1 MKKKTGRMIHMHRKL
16 TEKFQKEWEGKKET
30 SLQSWRMKKRG
41 RKKKKEKERIGMN
54 INLKFLFET
63 REPIFPLETF

>member
-30 SLQSWRMKKRG
+30 SLQSWRIKKRG
-41 RKKKKEKERIGMN
+41 RKKKKKKKES
-54 INLKFLFET
+54 E
-63 REPIFPLETF
+63 